1 MFGIN
6 NEKGQHVFT
15 IYNKILD
22 YKDYTKQYIIC
33 NIPRNNRDIR
43 IHFLDEMYHLSKNMY
58 YAVYNKGN
66 IRMKYLIEMQVNISL
81 LDMMMSELRNLPNIP
96 NKRVYSATRKLS
108 EIKNIVYAWKINEE
122 SKKKT
127 S

>member
-1 MFGIN
+1 M
-6 NEKGQHVFT
+6 FT